1 MLDLKKHSSND
12 SIETPA
18 TFDDRISTVISST
31 LSFSP
36 SLSRRGCWEC
46 RSVERI
52 LLREISDRRSEI
64 SRGGMCSSD
73 KERRNGVFLF
83 ARLFSSRE
91 RLAFQPLFP
100 LSLEMLRAASKR
112 NAFQPCAHKRAQFT
126 WPATSQNLTLC
137 ARLSFLKRHRTYIR
151 ANIWDFLPFL

>member
-83 ARLFSSRE
+83 ARPFFLSRAT
-91 RLAFQPLFP
+91 RVPTALPSLARDAARCFETKRVPALCPQTRPIYLACYVSKLNPLRSTV
-100 LSLEMLRAASKR
+100 LSEE
-112 NAFQPCAHKRAQFT
+112 
-126 WPATSQNLTLC
+126 TSYLYP
-137 ARLSFLKRHRTYIR
+137 S
-151 ANIWDFLPFL
+151 